1 MAIGELH
8 ATTSRQNSIRISFIH
23 YFTGQFSRTEMAP
36 FLRWYVASSP
46 STFCLLFIRKPAT
59 YRPTTRTCLCNLQRP
74 RNQPSH
80 MLLVFRPE
88 SSSRCNAHHSYTIL
102 ITSTSIILLSAVLR
116 RRRRGSSAIP
126 AVYPNHVCVLFV
138 SYPEGQAIPN
148 RKCTT
153 TWG

>member
-1 MAIGELH
+1 MLQLPAKTRFAFH
-8 ATTSRQNSIRISFIH
+8 SFITSPAS
-23 YFTGQFSRTEMAP
+23 FQGQ
-36 FLRWYVASSP
+36 RWHLFFMGTYVASSP

-74 RNQPSH
+74 RNQRSH

-88 SSSRCNAHHSYTIL
+88 SSSRCNAHHSYTII
-102 ITSTSIILLSAVLR
+102 ITSTSIIILSAVL

-153 TWG
+153 TLG

>member
-1 MAIGELH
+1 MAIEELCTCYNFPPKLDSH
-8 ATTSRQNSIRISFIH
+8 FIH
-23 YFTGQFSRTEMAP
+23 SLLHRPVFKDRDGTF
-36 FLRWYVASSP
+36 SSP

-88 SSSRCNAHHSYTIL
+88 SSSRCNAHHSYTII
-102 ITSTSIILLSAVLR
+102 ITSTSIILSAVLR
-116 RRRRGSSAIP
+116 RVVVEVHQRFQPYTRTMCVCCLSATQRGR
-126 AVYPNHVCVLFV
+126 
-138 SYPEGQAIPN
+138 QAIPN